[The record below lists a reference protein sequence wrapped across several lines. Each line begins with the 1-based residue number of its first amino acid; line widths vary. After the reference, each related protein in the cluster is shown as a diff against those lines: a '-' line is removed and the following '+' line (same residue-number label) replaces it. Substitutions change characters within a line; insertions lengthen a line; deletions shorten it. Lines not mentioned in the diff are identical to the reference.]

1 MKKLNTRDY
10 IIAGI
15 GFIIVVA
22 SLWYGIWY
30 SKPIDSDITFC
41 TQDARQCPDGSY
53 VGRVGPSCEFAACPA
68 LQNLQKTTQEKPDPK
83 AVQSTMTALNTATT
97 TTLEIRYTDR
107 GFAPQT
113 TTKYRGTTVLIINNT
128 NKALRPTTD
137 AAAEVKPNETKI
149 KTEIFD
155 AGTAIVPGGK
165 YQYEFTTAGTWNYY
179 DRFATTST
187 GVIVVK

>member
-1 MKKLNTRDY
+1 MKSLHTRDY
-10 IIAGI
+10 IIAGL
-15 GFIIVVA
+15 GCLIVGLSV
-22 SLWYGIWY
+22 WYGIIY
-30 SKPIDSDITFC
+30 SKPIDSDVTFC

-113 TTKYRGTTVLIINNT
+113 ITVDRGTTVFFINNS
-128 NKALRPTTD
+128 NKAFWPTTD
-137 AAAEVKPNETKI
+137 AAAEVKPNGTTI

-179 DRFATTST
+179 DRFATTSR